1 MLNQS
6 QKDSK
11 LALTR
16 AKLRSMHSELSYGLS
31 FAPKLQRVGTIHLSG
46 SDQPTPDPSFSHGSS
61 LGFGSLSSLSSVS
74 GTSFRRV
81 APIGIIA
88 VLALLHAIPV
98 AFSHLFIISKS
109 FSSLPSTGSAA
120 SAALAESSDGNLA

>member
-1 MLNQS
+1 MLLIDLYF
-6 QKDSK
+6 DSMNS
-11 LALTR
+11 AYFV
-16 AKLRSMHSELSYGLS
+16 LSDPIG
-31 FAPKLQRVGTIHLSG
+31 APKYISY
-46 SDQPTPDPSFSHGSS
+46 GSS